1 MKKLDDQNQ
10 NLVRVTDILGELER
24 QVIPLEKQ
32 CEKAKTYLL
41 LKEDLKV
48 NDVNMF
54 LIEFDEIKNRLV
66 QLDEKIKIASSDMQI
81 ANDEFENIKK
91 DYTKLE
97 QIIEDIN
104 SSMRLKSLL

>member
-1 MKKLDDQNQ
+1 
-10 NLVRVTDILGELER
+10 
-24 QVIPLEKQ
+24 
-32 CEKAKTYLL
+32 
-41 LKEDLKV
+41 
-48 NDVNMF
+48 MF

-104 SSMRLKSLL
+104 SSIETKKGTLNETILNIEKFEGQINVIKEQINSAKTMSHILTRELIQLQTKLNNSQKN